1 MALPALLQ
9 NRLTLPLV
17 GAPMFL
23 ASREELVIAQCLA
36 GIVGT
41 FPSLNARTTEELDA
55 WLTRIGAALAAAQAA
70 NPEQRIAPYGMN
82 LILHGSNT
90 RVAADLECMARHRVP
105 IVITSV
111 GKPEAVVNAVHAWG
125 GIVFHDVTTMK
136 FARKALE
143 CGVDGLVLVCAGA
156 GGHGGTMNPFAFVE
170 EVRAEYDGTLLLAGA
185 LSTGRAI
192 RAALDLGADLAYMGT
207 RFLVASEAHVPAP
220 QQAMML
226 EATMADI
233 VYTAVFSGIP
243 ANYLGPSIAANGVD
257 VAALMRLGSL
267 PGTEGPKDIFK
278 PGQDRPKA
286 WKEVWSAGQGV
297 GALREVLPVAEIV
310 ARLQTEFAATRADS
324 TAGMFKLTSS

>member
-125 GIVFHDVTTMK
+125 GIVFHDVGH
-136 FARKALE
+136 RCSVE
-143 CGVDGLVLVCAGA
+143 CGCFGA
-156 GGHGGTMNPFAFVE
+156 PSTDCSISRSYLE
-170 EVRAEYDGTLLLAGA
+170 KTLHLHHQHETDRIYAQ
-185 LSTGRAI
+185 
-192 RAALDLGADLAYMGT
+192 YN
-207 RFLVASEAHVPAP
+207 
-220 QQAMML
+220 
-226 EATMADI
+226 
-233 VYTAVFSGIP
+233 VF
-243 ANYLGPSIAANGVD
+243 
-257 VAALMRLGSL
+257 
-267 PGTEGPKDIFK
+267 
-278 PGQDRPKA
+278 
-286 WKEVWSAGQGV
+286 
-297 GALREVLPVAEIV
+297 
-310 ARLQTEFAATRADS
+310 
-324 TAGMFKLTSS
+324 

>member
-9 NRLTLPLV
+9 DRLSLPLV

-36 GIVGT
+36 GMVGT

-55 WLTRIGAALAAAQAA
+55 WLTRIGTTLAAAQAA
-70 NPEQRIAPYGMN
+70 NPERRIAPYGVN

-170 EVRAEYDGTLLLAGA
+170 EVRAEYDGTVLLAGA

-257 VAALMRLGSL
+257 VAALVRLGSL

-297 GALREVLPVAEIV
+297 GALREVLPVADIV
-310 ARLQTEFAATRADS
+310 ARLQAEFAATRADS
-324 TAGMFKLTSS
+324 TAGLNKLAAS

>member
-9 NRLTLPLV
+9 DRLTLPMV

-23 ASREELVIAQCLA
+23 ASRAELVIAQCLA
-36 GIVGT
+36 GVVGT
-41 FPSLNARTTEELDA
+41 FPSLNARTTEELDT

-70 NPEQRIAPYGMN
+70 DPGRRIAPYGVN
-82 LILHGSNT
+82 LILHPTNT

-111 GKPEAVVNAVHAWG
+111 GKPEGVVKAVHAWG

-143 CGVDGLVLVCAGA
+143 CDVDGLVLVCAGA

-170 EVRAEYDGTLLLAGA
+170 EVRAEYAGTVLLAGA
-185 LSTGRAI
+185 MSTGRAI

-207 RFLVASEAHVPAP
+207 RFLVAQEANVPPP

-243 ANYLGPSIAANGVD
+243 ANYLAPSIAANGVD
-257 VAALMRLGSL
+257 VAALVKLGSL
-267 PGTEGPKDIFK
+267 PGAEAPKDIFK
-278 PGQDRPKA
+278 PGQEKPKA

-297 GALREVLPVAEIV
+297 GSLRDVLPAAEIV
-310 ARLQTEFAATRADS
+310 ARLQAEFLATR
-324 TAGMFKLTSS
+324 

>member
-1 MALPALLQ
+1 MALPVLLQ

-36 GIVGT
+36 GMVGT

-55 WLTRIGAALAAAQAA
+55 WLTRIGATLAAAQAE
-70 NPEQRIAPYGMN
+70 NPEQRIAPYGVN

-90 RVAADLECMARHRVP
+90 RVAADLECMAHHRVP

-111 GKPEAVVNAVHAWG
+111 GKPEAVVSAVHAWG

-170 EVRAEYDGTLLLAGA
+170 EVRAEYDGTVLLAGA

-220 QQAMML
+220 QQSMLL

-257 VAALMRLGSL
+257 VAALVRLGSL

-278 PGQDRPKA
+278 PGEDRPKA

-310 ARLQTEFAATRADS
+310 ARLQTEFAATRADG
-324 TAGMFKLTSS
+324 TAGMFRLTSS